1 MVNPQAP
8 NEPIQRNDG
17 PPREFSR
24 IPVVIPVCV
33 EILPA
38 NKDDVF
44 AAVPGVLL
52 NIGCGGG
59 RVRVRLELPPG
70 TRVFISLPV
79 VTAGLRLLAEVVW
92 GSRPSGLGNEPSMF
106 GVRWIDPMSVGALQA
121 VLLGQGLTTPRES
134 AHASRI

>member
-24 IPVVIPVCV
+24 IPVVIPVRV

-38 NKDDVF
+38 NKGGVC

-59 RVRVRLELPPG
+59 RVRVRWELPPG

-79 VTAGLRLLAEVVW
+79 GTPGLRLLAEVVW
-92 GSRPSGLGNEPSMF
+92 GSRPSGFGNEPSMF
-106 GVRWIDPMSVGALQA
+106 GVRWIDPMSVRALQA
-121 VLLGQGLTTPRES
+121 VLLGQGLSTPRES